1 MHRFQQL
8 VNGAILALIIGWVLY
23 IGKTVFI
30 PIAFGA
36 VMVYVVVGL
45 AHALGKFPYLG
56 RLVPIGARY
65 TFSVLVIAFALLVA
79 IHLVMA
85 NRDEAIAL
93 APQYQQSLLA
103 AIQKLAVFFRIETE
117 PTWAML
123 RRELLQQV
131 NVQQLVGS
139 VLASA
144 SSLIVGFIVVLLYA
158 GFLLLELGTFS
169 AKVANMSADPRAA
182 ARILEVVTDINR
194 RVGSY
199 LALKTL
205 LSLFLGAVSWA
216 IMAFVGLEFA
226 GLLAVLITLLNFI
239 PYVGSFLGVVLPFV
253 MVIVQFDDPNTIL
266 WVLVALTMAQF
277 LIGNFLDPY
286 VMSSSLN
293 LSPFAILVSLAV
305 WSELWGIPG
314 AFLAV
319 PITAIMTIVL
329 SGFQGTRPVAILLSR
344 DGRP

>member
-23 IGKTVFI
+23 IGKAVFI

-103 AIQKLAVFFRIETE
+103 AIQKIAVFFRIETE

-239 PYVGSFLGVVLPFV
+239 PYVGSFLGVVLPSV